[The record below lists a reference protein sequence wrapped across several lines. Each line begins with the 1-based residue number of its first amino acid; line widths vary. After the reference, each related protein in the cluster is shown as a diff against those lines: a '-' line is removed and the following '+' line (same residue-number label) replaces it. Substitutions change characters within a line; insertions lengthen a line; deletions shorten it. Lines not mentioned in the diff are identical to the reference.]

1 MVNAKK
7 DRKSKIAKKQK
18 KQRKRANK
26 TAITLTANDA
36 DNNLWEKRIPMSN
49 NDHRPHL

>member
-36 DNNLWEKRIPMSN
+36 DKDRKSVV
-49 NDHRPHL
+49 